1 MKDNT
6 NLVLYSI
13 PDEKFNNVSILNEIA
28 KVDNLINQAQF
39 IYLKDDEYLKRLK
52 EKKIFLTKNLKK
64 EYILFL
70 EAQKLNSE
78 TQLKTLIKPKDILI
92 EYRKILG
99 KAIKDEKTLEQL
111 QSQFRFLSL
120 EKAKNND
127 PWELITTPTLLPEPV
142 APSKKRIVALGGLLG
157 LFLGGAAIKLIENK
171 KGFIYSLSEL
181 EKIIDIPLISLLSL
195 EDSENLKKSL
205 DFFISGLI
213 SKKIEKIGILNLGS
227 TNQDFFKKVDDYLN
241 NNYSGKFLIS
251 NNLADFK
258 SFNNIFLSIEI
269 GSTLK
274 KSYYEL
280 KKNIKF
286 QNKSL
291 IGCLAI
297 SIQSKK
303 EKS

>member
-1 MKDNT
+1 M
-6 NLVLYSI
+6 
-13 PDEKFNNVSILNEIA
+13 
-28 KVDNLINQAQF
+28 
-39 IYLKDDEYLKRLK
+39 
-52 EKKIFLTKNLKK
+52 
-64 EYILFL
+64 
-70 EAQKLNSE
+70 
-78 TQLKTLIKPKDILI
+78 
-92 EYRKILG
+92 
-99 KAIKDEKTLEQL
+99 
-111 QSQFRFLSL
+111 
-120 EKAKNND
+120 
-127 PWELITTPTLLPEPV
+127 
-142 APSKKRIVALGGLLG
+142 
-157 LFLGGAAIKLIENK
+157 FLGGAAIKLIENK

-213 SKKIEKIGILNLGS
+213 SRKLKKNRNFKSWIYQS
-227 TNQDFFKKVDDYLN
+227 RFFKKVDDYLN

>member
-78 TQLKTLIKPKDILI
+78 TQLKTLIKPQDILI

-195 EDSENLKKSL
+195 EDSESLEKSL
-205 DFFISGLI
+205 DIFISGLI

-227 TNQDFFKKVDDYLN
+227 TNQDFFKKVNDYLN

-258 SFNNIFLSIEI
+258 
-269 GSTLK
+269 
-274 KSYYEL
+274 
-280 KKNIKF
+280 KF
-286 QNKSL
+286 
-291 IGCLAI
+291 
-297 SIQSKK
+297 
-303 EKS
+303 